1 MAALYDK
8 YKKSALKKDFL
19 LQDEDFVTDAKLF
32 LTNRGGYDQ
41 KDLQNDNFLYDK
53 YMEHFRGQ
61 ATNEV
66 TAARDLYYAK
76 TSSEEET
83 QAMGRLMNTFDRMDG
98 DFGWKAAGDYFE
110 GVMTAPS
117 TYAGMFSFGSA
128 KAGAIAA
135 QQAVKAGIRS
145 ALSKKLKGQVLKQGV
160 KSTTIGMGI
169 DATAAAGT
177 INLQEQARVELDLK
191 DSVDYKNVGIGGVI
205 GGTTGGLFGGYAGV
219 TKFKNSRAGGF
230 IAAKNLKEAKKI
242 QKEVYLNQ
250 VKPILTETEN
260 EKIIKLANQARDI
273 KKYILAGEKASLEET
288 VPKFLKTGKKI
299 RQRKKARFS
308 TQEIENIAVAAAKI
322 NEELPKLKGFGGEG
336 EPIERIASRLTR
348 AITTDKDFVDT
359 IDPILKTH
367 KITFEHL
374 APLFV
379 EEISRAGTI
388 LGTVGKVG
396 KDVAKIN
403 PKIYEESKLALN
415 NLDNALLASGYSR
428 LSNRARIE
436 LEKQNYGLSS
446 KISQGFINL
455 NKARIGI
462 MTTQISTTIR
472 NTSNGYLRNYIYALD
487 NISQGSFNVIKGA
500 IDPRVWNYNNAL
512 KEQMAGIN
520 KQTGKLYTKE
530 ESEAILKIQGENIA
544 NLGMAQLRNG
554 FQSLMLKDMKF
565 GMMSAETDSLFKIL
579 GSKEFNFTNDISK
592 LLRGMGDIGEIK
604 QVESGILGLAQSLNT
619 LNTLSD
625 NMFKRAIFTREL
637 DMMLATAP
645 LGKNGELNSLSK
657 VLASGRFNEIPH
669 DYLSRS
675 MTEAWEFTYQ
685 TGDFAS
691 RQGTFNNIA
700 NSFVKGFDNTA
711 LELARSTAVPFP
723 RYMVNQFR
731 FVYTHAPILGM
742 VNMGGILN
750 KPALKSQG
758 KKLSTGVERATFG
771 KAGKGLTINA
781 ETLGKQVTGLAMLGA
796 FIGLRYNHGDE
807 TTGAYEYVVQGEKY
821 DTRAALGPFSMFA
834 FMADL
839 LFRSDFLGVVSSVGL
854 PTAENLGNVDTG
866 VIDNKLYN
874 NLMLSYRDNPFDV
887 KELISALTGAT
898 SRSGSQLYLVN
909 QLEEVIQDRS
919 SSEDLMAGVAKYLGG
934 VANTGLIPL
943 AMLKDI
949 AATSDT
955 PVSDMDD
962 YLLLPNN
969 SSDIRK
975 DDQLVSFM
983 EVFIRQALRSV
994 PKVQNQDSERLA
1006 LQSSTRRGG
1015 VLRYNPIIKQLTG
1028 LTPMLKLTDVE
1039 RELKRLGFDYG
1050 NVTPRKIKN
1059 NTERSNL
1066 SKFYM
1071 SEFVEDDL
1079 AEYMRSAEYVSERT
1093 NSKRQIIVTK
1103 LLSKYKSLARVK
1115 AMTPIG
1121 ADPED
1126 PDYDEKLTKKLEG
1139 MYKDLSG
1146 AERRYAEDMYQ
1157 QHNDRINAQ
1166 YGLSSDEYEA
1176 VDPSDD
1182 FLDYYSFV
1190 FGELELK

>member
-1 MAALYDK
+1 MTAIYNK
-8 YKKSALKKDFL
+8 YKKEALNKDFL
-19 LQDEDFVTDAKLF
+19 LQNEDFVNDARLF
-32 LTNRGGYDQ
+32 LSNRGGYDQ
-41 KDLQNDNFLYDK
+41 KDLQDNTFLYDK

-76 TSSEEET
+76 TSSEQES
-83 QAMGRLMNTFDRMDG
+83 QAMGRLMDTFDRMDG
-98 DFGWKAAGDYFE
+98 DFGFKAAGDYFE

-117 TYAGMFSFGSA
+117 TYAGMFSFGAA
-128 KAGAIAA
+128 KAGTIAA

-145 ALSKKLKGQVLKQGV
+145 ALSKKLKGQVTKQGI
-160 KSTTIGMGI
+160 KSAAIGTGI

-191 DSVDYKNVGIGGVI
+191 DSIDYKDIGIGGVI
-205 GGTTGGLFGGYAGV
+205 GGVTGGLFGGYAGI

-230 IAAKNLKEAKKI
+230 IADRNLKEAKRI
-242 QKEVYLNQ
+242 QKEVYLKQ

-260 EKIIKLANQARDI
+260 DEIIKLASQAKDI
-273 KKYILAGEKASLEET
+273 KKYLLKGEKLSLEET
-288 VPKFLKTGKKI
+288 VPKFLETGKKL

-308 TQEIENIAVAAAKI
+308 TQEIENIAVAAARI
-322 NEELPKLKGFGGEG
+322 NKELPKLKGIGGEG
-336 EPIERIASRLTR
+336 EPVERIASRLTR
-348 AITTDKDFVDT
+348 AITRDKDFLDE
-359 IDPILKTH
+359 IEPILNDH

-388 LGTVGKVG
+388 LGTIGKVG
-396 KDVAKIN
+396 KGTAKIN
-403 PKIYEESKLALN
+403 PNIYEESKIALN
-415 NLDNALLASGYSR
+415 NLDNALLASGYSP
-428 LSNRARIE
+428 LSNRARIA
-436 LEKQNYGLSS
+436 LEKKNYGIGS
-446 KISQGFINL
+446 KVRQGFLNL

-487 NISQGSFNVIKGA
+487 NISQGAFNVAKGT

-512 KEQMAGIN
+512 KEQMAAVN
-520 KQTGKLYTKE
+520 KETGKLYTKE
-530 ESEAILKIQGENIA
+530 ESEAILKIQGSNIA

-554 FQSLMLKDMKF
+554 VQSIMLKDLKF

-579 GSKEFNFTNDISK
+579 GNEQFNFTNDISK

-604 QVESGILGLAQSLNT
+604 QVESGILGLAQNLNT

-637 DMMLATAP
+637 DMRIAAAP
-645 LGKNGELNSLSK
+645 LGKNGELDSLSK
-657 VLASGRFNEIPH
+657 VLASGRFNEVPH

-691 RQGTFNNIA
+691 RQGTFNNVA
-700 NSFVKGFDNTA
+700 NSFVKGFDNVG
-711 LELARSTAVPFP
+711 LELARSTAIPFP

-750 KPALKSQG
+750 KPAVKSQG
-758 KKLSTGVERATFG
+758 KKLSTGVERATLG
-771 KAGKGLTINA
+771 KTGKGLTINA
-781 ETLGKQVTGLAMLGA
+781 ETLGKQMTGLAMLGA
-796 FIGLRYNHGDE
+796 FIGLRYKFGDE

-821 DTRAALGPFSMFA
+821 DTRAALGPFSMYA

-839 LFRSDFLGVVSSVGL
+839 LFRADFLGVVSSVGL
-854 PTAENLGNVDTG
+854 PTAEDLGNVDTG
-866 VIDNKLYN
+866 AIDDKLYN
-874 NLMLSYRDNPFDV
+874 NLMVSFRDNPFDI
-887 KELISALTGAT
+887 KEFISALTGAT

-909 QLEEVIQDRS
+909 QLEQVIQNR
-919 SSEDLMAGVAKYLGG
+919 EEPGNLMQAAAKYLGG
-934 VANTGLIPL
+934 IANTGLIPL

-955 PVSDMDD
+955 PISDMDD

-969 SSDIRK
+969 SSDIRR

-983 EVFIRQALRSV
+983 EVFMRQALRSV
-994 PKVQNQDSERLA
+994 PKEQNEDSERLA

-1015 VLRYNPIIKQLTG
+1015 ILRYNPIIKQLTG
-1028 LTPMLKLTDVE
+1028 LTPMPKLTDVE
-1039 RELKRLGFDYG
+1039 RELKRLGFDYKH
-1050 NVTPRKIKN
+1050 VTPKKIKN
-1059 NTERSNL
+1059 DFKRTNL

-1071 SEFVEDDL
+1071 SEYVEDEL
-1079 AEYMRSAEYVSERT
+1079 AEYVRSDEYISERI
-1093 NSKRQIIVTK
+1093 NSKRQILITK
-1103 LLSKYKSLARVK
+1103 LLSKYKRLARTK
-1115 AMTPIG
+1115 AMIPIG
-1121 ADPED
+1121 ADPDD
-1126 PDYDEKLTKKLEG
+1126 PKYEKLLIKNLTN
-1139 MYKDLSG
+1139 YYNNLSG
-1146 AERRYAEDMYQ
+1146 SQKRYAEDAYQ
-1157 QHNDRINAQ
+1157 EYNDKINSQ
-1166 YGLSSDEYEA
+1166 YGLPLDEYEA
-1176 VDPSDD
+1176 VNPDD
-1182 FLDYYSFV
+1182 DLLDYYSFV

>member
-1 MAALYDK
+1 
-8 YKKSALKKDFL
+8 
-19 LQDEDFVTDAKLF
+19 
-32 LTNRGGYDQ
+32 
-41 KDLQNDNFLYDK
+41 
-53 YMEHFRGQ
+53 
-61 ATNEV
+61 
-66 TAARDLYYAK
+66 
-76 TSSEEET
+76 
-83 QAMGRLMNTFDRMDG
+83 
-98 DFGWKAAGDYFE
+98 
-110 GVMTAPS
+110 
-117 TYAGMFSFGSA
+117 
-128 KAGAIAA
+128 
-135 QQAVKAGIRS
+135 
-145 ALSKKLKGQVLKQGV
+145 
-160 KSTTIGMGI
+160 
-169 DATAAAGT
+169 
-177 INLQEQARVELDLK
+177 
-191 DSVDYKNVGIGGVI
+191 
-205 GGTTGGLFGGYAGV
+205 
-219 TKFKNSRAGGF
+219 
-230 IAAKNLKEAKKI
+230 
-242 QKEVYLNQ
+242 
-250 VKPILTETEN
+250 
-260 EKIIKLANQARDI
+260 
-273 KKYILAGEKASLEET
+273 
-288 VPKFLKTGKKI
+288 
-299 RQRKKARFS
+299 
-308 TQEIENIAVAAAKI
+308 
-322 NEELPKLKGFGGEG
+322 
-336 EPIERIASRLTR
+336 
-348 AITTDKDFVDT
+348 
-359 IDPILKTH
+359 
-367 KITFEHL
+367 
-374 APLFV
+374 
-379 EEISRAGTI
+379 
-388 LGTVGKVG
+388 
-396 KDVAKIN
+396 
-403 PKIYEESKLALN
+403 
-415 NLDNALLASGYSR
+415 
-428 LSNRARIE
+428 
-436 LEKQNYGLSS
+436 
-446 KISQGFINL
+446 
-455 NKARIGI
+455 
-462 MTTQISTTIR
+462 
-472 NTSNGYLRNYIYALD
+472 
-487 NISQGSFNVIKGA
+487 
-500 IDPRVWNYNNAL
+500 
-512 KEQMAGIN
+512 
-520 KQTGKLYTKE
+520 
-530 ESEAILKIQGENIA
+530 
-544 NLGMAQLRNG
+544 
-554 FQSLMLKDMKF
+554 
-565 GMMSAETDSLFKIL
+565 
-579 GSKEFNFTNDISK
+579 
-592 LLRGMGDIGEIK
+592 
-604 QVESGILGLAQSLNT
+604 
-619 LNTLSD
+619 
-625 NMFKRAIFTREL
+625 
-637 DMMLATAP
+637 
-645 LGKNGELNSLSK
+645 
-657 VLASGRFNEIPH
+657 
-669 DYLSRS
+669 
-675 MTEAWEFTYQ
+675 
-685 TGDFAS
+685 
-691 RQGTFNNIA
+691 
-700 NSFVKGFDNTA
+700 
-711 LELARSTAVPFP
+711 
-723 RYMVNQFR
+723 
-731 FVYTHAPILGM
+731 
-742 VNMGGILN
+742 
-750 KPALKSQG
+750 
-758 KKLSTGVERATFG
+758 
-771 KAGKGLTINA
+771 
-781 ETLGKQVTGLAMLGA
+781 MLGA

>member
-1 MAALYDK
+1 MTALYNK
-8 YKKSALKKDFL
+8 YKKEALNKDFL
-19 LQDEDFVTDAKLF
+19 IKDEDFVNDARLF
-32 LTNRGGYDQ
+32 LANRGGYEQ
-41 KDLQNDNFLYDK
+41 KDLQDNNFLYDK

-76 TSSEEET
+76 TSSEEES
-83 QAMGRLMNTFDRMDG
+83 QAMGRLMDTFDRMDG
-98 DFGWKAAGDYFE
+98 DFGFKAAGDYFE

-117 TYAGMFSFGSA
+117 TYAGMFSFGAA
-128 KAGAIAA
+128 KAGTVAA

-145 ALSKKLKGQVLKQGV
+145 ALSKKLKGQVTKQGIR
-160 KSTTIGMGI
+160 SAAIGTAI

-191 DSVDYKNVGIGGVI
+191 DSIDYKNVGIGGVI
-205 GGTTGGLFGGYAGV
+205 GGVTGGLFGGYAGV

-230 IAAKNLKEAKKI
+230 IAAKNIEEAKEV
-242 QKEVYLNQ
+242 QKQVYLNQ

-260 EKIIKLANQARDI
+260 DEIIKLANQAKDI
-273 KKYILAGEKASLEET
+273 KKYLLKGEKLSLEET
-288 VPKFLKTGKKI
+288 VPKFLKTGKKL

-308 TQEIENIAVAAAKI
+308 TEEIENIAVAAAKI
-322 NEELPKLKGFGGEG
+322 NKQLPKLKGIGGEG
-336 EPIERIASRLTR
+336 EPVERIASRLTR
-348 AITTDKDFVDT
+348 AITRDKDFLDE
-359 IDPILKTH
+359 IDPILKDH

-388 LGTVGKVG
+388 LGTIGKVG
-396 KDVAKIN
+396 KGTAKIN
-403 PKIYEESKLALN
+403 PKIYEESKIALN
-415 NLDNALLASGYSR
+415 NLDNALLASGYSP
-428 LSNRARIE
+428 LSNRARIA
-436 LEKQNYGLSS
+436 LEKQNYGLWNKSM
-446 KISQGFINL
+446 QGFINL

-487 NISQGSFNVIKGA
+487 NISQGAFNVVKGN

-512 KEQMAGIN
+512 KEQMAAVN
-520 KQTGKLYTKE
+520 KETGKLYTKK

-554 FQSLMLKDMKF
+554 FQSLLLKDMKF

-579 GSKEFNFTNDISK
+579 GNEQFNFTNDISK

-604 QVESGILGLAQSLNT
+604 QVESGILGLAQNLNT

-637 DMMLATAP
+637 DMRIAAAP
-645 LGKNGELNSLSK
+645 LGKNGELDSLSK
-657 VLASGRFNEIPH
+657 VLASGRFNEVPH

-691 RQGTFNNIA
+691 RQGTFNNVA
-700 NSFVKGFDNTA
+700 NSFIKGFDNTA
-711 LELARSTAVPFP
+711 LEIARSTAVPFP

-750 KPALKSQG
+750 KPAVKSQG
-758 KKLSTGVERATFG
+758 KKLSTGVERATLG

-781 ETLGKQVTGLAMLGA
+781 ETLGKQMTGLAMLGA
-796 FIGLRYNHGDE
+796 FIGLRYNNGDE
-807 TTGAYEYVVQGEKY
+807 TTGAYEYIVQGEKY

-854 PTAENLGNVDTG
+854 PTAEDLGNVDTG
-866 VIDNKLYN
+866 VIDDRLYN
-874 NLMLSYRDNPFDV
+874 NLMASYRDNPFDV

-909 QLEEVIQDRS
+909 QLEQVIQDRS
-919 SSEDLMAGVAKYLGG
+919 SPEDLMGGIAKYLGG

-955 PVSDMDD
+955 PISDMDD

-994 PKVQNQDSERLA
+994 PKAQNENSERLA

-1015 VLRYNPIIKQLTG
+1015 ILRYNPIIKQLTG
-1028 LTPMLKLTDVE
+1028 LTPMPSLTKVE
-1039 RELKRLGFDYG
+1039 RELKRLGFDYQH
-1050 NVTPRKIKN
+1050 VTPKKIKN
-1059 NTERSNL
+1059 NAERTNL

-1071 SEFVEDDL
+1071 AEYVEDELSDYVGS
-1079 AEYMRSAEYVSERT
+1079 EEYVSERT
-1093 NSKRQIIVTK
+1093 NSKRQIIITK
-1103 LLSKYKSLARVK
+1103 LLSKYKRLSRLK

-1121 ADPED
+1121 ADPDD
-1126 PDYDEKLTKKLEG
+1126 PDYDQKLTKKLEG
-1139 MYKDLSG
+1139 MYNDLSG
-1146 AERRYAEDMYQ
+1146 MQKRYAEDMYQ
-1157 QHNDRINAQ
+1157 QHNDRINAK
-1166 YGLSSDEYEA
+1166 YGLAFDEYET
-1176 VDPSDD
+1176 VDPDD
-1182 FLDYYSFV
+1182 DLLGYYSFV
-1190 FGELELK
+1190 FGELGLK